1 MAILVDAY
9 IITIKSIT
17 CAFLS
22 KMGQMLSREDE
33 EDELQQQHD
42 LRENAEPR
50 VEDHVERPRQRKRNA
65 AAAIRSRKAKSS
77 GQVRTRRTRATD

>member
-1 MAILVDAY
+1 
-9 IITIKSIT
+9 
-17 CAFLS
+17 
-22 KMGQMLSREDE
+22 MLSREDE
-33 EDELQQQHD
+33 EDELQQHD

>member
-1 MAILVDAY
+1 
-9 IITIKSIT
+9 
-17 CAFLS
+17 
-22 KMGQMLSREDE
+22 MGQMLSREDE
-33 EDELQQQHD
+33 EDELQQHD
-42 LRENAEPR
+42 LRDNAEPR

>member
-1 MAILVDAY
+1 
-9 IITIKSIT
+9 
-17 CAFLS
+17 
-22 KMGQMLSREDE
+22 MLSREDE
-33 EDELQQQHD
+33 EDELQQHD
-42 LRENAEPR
+42 LRDNAEPR